1 MQPQKQSISIPIA
14 IVIAGALIGFAIY
27 MSGRPVNTLQAPNPS
42 APVAGDVK
50 IAPVSASDRILGNP
64 NAKIVIVEY
73 SDTECP
79 FCKRYHQTLK
89 QVIDNYG
96 KDGRVAWVYRHF
108 PIANLHAKAQKE
120 AEATECAAEQGGN
133 TTFWKYIDR
142 LYEITPSNDGL
153 DPAQL
158 PAIAKEIGLDVT
170 AFNACLSSGKMA
182 SKVKAQYDE
191 GVVAGARGTPYS
203 VLITK
208 DEKIPITQGAL
219 PYDSLKTIID
229 SLLK

>member
-1 MQPQKQSISIPIA
+1 MQPQKQSISVPIA

-27 MSGRPVNTLQAPNPS
+27 MSGRPVNKLEAPNPS

-50 IAPVSASDRILGNP
+50 IAPVSASDHILGNP

-89 QVIDNYG
+89 QVMENYG
-96 KDGRVAWVYRHF
+96 KDGSVAWVYRHF
-108 PIANLHAKAQKE
+108 PIASLHAKAQKE

-133 TTFWKYIDR
+133 TAFWKYIDR

-158 PAIAKEIGLDVT
+158 PIIAKEVGLDVN
-170 AFNACLSSGKMA
+170 AFNTCLSNGRMA
-182 SKVKAQYDE
+182 AKVKAQYDE
-191 GVVAGARGTPYS
+191 GVTAGARGTPYS
-203 VLITK
+203 VLLTK
-208 DEKIPITQGAL
+208 NEKIPITQGAL
-219 PYDSLKTIID
+219 PYENLKTILD

>member
-1 MQPQKQSISIPIA
+1 MQPQKQSISVPIA

-27 MSGRPVNTLQAPNPS
+27 MSGRPVNKLEAPNPNV
-42 APVAGDVK
+42 PVAGDVK
-50 IAPVSASDRILGNP
+50 IAPVSASDRIVGSP
-64 NAKIVIVEY
+64 NAKITIVEY

-89 QVIDNYG
+89 QVMANYG
-96 KDGRVAWVYRHF
+96 KDGSVAWVYRHF
-108 PIANLHAKAQKE
+108 PIASLHAKAQKE

-182 SKVKAQYDE
+182 AKVKAQYDE

-219 PYDSLKTIID
+219 PYENLKTILD

>member
-1 MQPQKQSISIPIA
+1 MQPQKQSLSIPIA
-14 IVIAGALIGFAIY
+14 IVLAGALIGFAIY
-27 MSGRPVNTLQAPNPS
+27 MSGRPVDKLQVPNPN

-50 IAPVSASDRILGNP
+50 IAPVSSSDRILGNP
-64 NAKIVIVEY
+64 NAKVVIVEY

-89 QVIDNYG
+89 QIMADYG
-96 KDGRVAWVYRHF
+96 KDGSVAWVYRHF
-108 PIANLHAKAQKE
+108 PIASLHTKAQKE

-133 TTFWKYIDR
+133 ATFWKYIDR

-158 PAIAKEIGLDVT
+158 PAIAKELGLDVN
-170 AFNACLSSGKMA
+170 AFSACLSSGKMTA
-182 SKVKAQYDE
+182 RVKAQYDE

-219 PYDSLKTIID
+219 PYESLKTIID